1 MMSEE
6 QIDEML
12 DHMMKVGKYHRQR
25 DGYKSETFVPVANVI
40 GPSGE
45 QGLMPLRFKNNK
57 EKYMLTAALSAA
69 ARDAGAAAIAIVT
82 DVRYVLFADFC
93 KHFRVAKTADY
104 QEAYLRILNDQFGG
118 EMVNLPRELWRE
130 ALTVAIKG
138 PHIVPARMKM
148 AFYREGA
155 GDTVEWYEDS
165 EKFEEGKGYA
175 EFGLIPDWWDEG
187 RPN

>member
-1 MMSEE
+1 MMSEQ
-6 QIDEML
+6 QIEEML
-12 DHMMKVGKYHRQR
+12 DHMMKVGKYHRER

-45 QGLMPLRFKNNK
+45 QGLMPLRFRNNK
-57 EKYMLTAALSAA
+57 EKYMLTTALSAA

-82 DVRYVLFADFC
+82 DVRYVLFPDFC
-93 KHFRVAKTADY
+93 KYFKVPDDADY
-104 QEAYLRILNDQFGG
+104 KTTYSRILDDQFGG
-118 EMVNLPRELWRE
+118 EMENLPRELWRE

-138 PHIVPARMKM
+138 PHIVPARSKM

-155 GDTVEWYEDS
+155 NDTVEWYDGGD
-165 EKFEEGKGYA
+165 EKPGYT
-175 EFGLIPDWWDEG
+175 EFALIPDWWDEG